1 MVKYKIKK
9 TLIYFKSLA
18 GAYKVFT
25 IFFKC
30 DNGKS
35 IKLKV
40 TLDKGRNTRIVKEMP
55 VEIELQRELTERTT
69 GKSWNKD
76 YLIKY
81 KVFYFNS

>member
-30 DNGKS
+30 ENDKS

-40 TLDKGRNTRIVKEMP
+40 TLDRGQNTRIVKKMP
-55 VEIELQRELTERTT
+55 IEIEVQRELTENTT
-69 GKSWNKD
+69 GKS
-76 YLIKY
+76 
-81 KVFYFNS
+81 